1 MRIDKYLSNL
11 WLTSRKDAHK
21 LFKENKI
28 YLNDNICKKSDEKI
42 KFWDKI
48 KIEANEIIYKENIY
62 IILHKPIDYV
72 SSNVDES
79 RYKSYK
85 HLLIDCPYKDIIE
98 VVWRLDADTTWL
110 LLLTNNWKLIHKLI
124 HPKKDV
130 FKTYYIESLHDISK
144 QDLEK
149 LENWVEIDDF
159 ITKKAITNK
168 IWEKKLELSISEWK
182 FHQVKK
188 MLLAINNEV
197 IKLHRISIWD
207 IKIGD
212 LTEWNWRY
220 LNDDEISYLENKIN

>member
-11 WLTSRKDAHK
+11 WIASRKNVNK
-21 LFKENKI
+21 LFKENNV
-28 YLNDNICKKSDEKI
+28 YLNDIICKKSDEKI

-48 KIEANEIIYKENIY
+48 KIEWNEIIYKENIY
-62 IILHKPIDYV
+62 IILHKPMDYV

-79 RYKSYK
+79 RYRSYK

-98 VVWRLDADTTWL
+98 VVWRLDVDTTWL

-124 HPKKDV
+124 HPKKDI

-197 IKLHRISIWD
+197 VKLHRISIWD

-220 LNDDEISYLENKIN
+220 LNDHEISYLENKIN

>member
-11 WLTSRKDAHK
+11 WIASRKNVNK
-21 LFKENKI
+21 LFKENNV
-28 YLNDNICKKSDEKI
+28 YLNDIICKKSDEKI

-48 KIEANEIIYKENIY
+48 KIEWNEIIYKENIY
-62 IILHKPIDYV
+62 IILHKPMDYV

-79 RYKSYK
+79 RYRSYK

-98 VVWRLDADTTWL
+98 VVWRLDVDTTWL
-110 LLLTNNWKLIHKLI
+110 VLLTNNWKLIHKLI
-124 HPKKDV
+124 HPKKDI

-197 IKLHRISIWD
+197 VKLHRISIWD